1 MLLDREN
8 ARRRHGWPPAGNLGI
23 VSGCDARYDA
33 LSSDRVELLAR
44 AVLLVARMV
53 IPEAAR
59 EAVLAK
65 VIADLGN

>member
-1 MLLDREN
+1 MAGVGREQP
-8 ARRRHGWPPAGNLGI
+8 ASRAGNLGI